1 MMSAVAALI
10 TDAILVVIF
19 LVVLITGLC
28 ATKIAVRI
36 SRPESEPAVIN
47 RHVVPGFPCD
57 GTLLL
62 LAPDGIMYPIP
73 RGKVVVLTEDM
84 VREVHCGRV
93 VRGCDRY
100 GLFTYCEDEDDE
112 HRSRDEGQDQG
123 RGTMAVDNIYDNWSG
138 SLRSQDITL
147 SVSDDDSADRYQASP
162 PYSPV
167 AAGEET
173 G

>member
-1 MMSAVAALI
+1 MMSTVATLV

-19 LVVLITGLC
+19 LVVLIAGLC
-28 ATKIAVRI
+28 ATKIALRI

-62 LAPDGIMYPIP
+62 LAPDGTMYPIP
-73 RGKVVVLTEDM
+73 RGKVVVVTDM

-93 VRGCDRY
+93 VRGCDRH
-100 GLFTYCEDEDDE
+100 GLFTYCDDEDNDDDNGHDDE
-112 HRSRDEGQDQG
+112 HRGH
-123 RGTMAVDNIYDNWSG
+123 GTMAIDTINDNWSG
-138 SLRSQDITL
+138 SVRSQDMTP
-147 SVSDDDSADRYQASP
+147 SVSDDESTP

-167 AAGEET
+167 AAGEVT